1 MEHSAESGLSRSR
14 TLQLCHD
21 LRQYVAAGLL
31 VAQLPEDDQ
40 LDTIVRARF
49 DLLREVLVRMREL
62 VSAELD
68 GNDGKDAPLDV
79 LALVEQSIMLTEL
92 THRCSVA
99 VRSHGH
105 ALAVGDP
112 IMLRRALMNVLDN
125 AGRAAGENGTIT
137 VEVRTRADQVLV
149 DVTDNGLG
157 FGRIESVSG
166 HGLSVVDMAV
176 RRLDG
181 KVDISSPP
189 GEGTRVRL
197 TIPAQRRGGES

>member
-1 MEHSAESGLSRSR
+1 MEHSAESGLGRSH

-31 VAQLPEDDQ
+31 VAQLPEDGQ
-40 LDTIVRARF
+40 LDTVARARF
-49 DLLREVLVRMREL
+49 DTLREVLVRMREL
-62 VSAELD
+62 VNAELD
-68 GNDGKDAPLDV
+68 GDGGKDVPLDV
-79 LALVEQSIMLTEL
+79 LAVVEQSLALTEL

-112 IMLRRALMNVLDN
+112 VMLRRALMNVLDN
-125 AGRAAGENGTIT
+125 AGRAAGDHGTIT
-137 VEVRTRADQVLV
+137 VEVRTRAGQVLV
-149 DVTDNGLG
+149 DVTDDGLG
-157 FGRIESVSG
+157 FGRIEPVSG

-176 RRLDG
+176 RRLRG
-181 KVDISSPP
+181 QLDITSPP

-197 TIPAQRRGGES
+197 TIPAQRRGSES